1 MNKYNNRI
9 LGMRPTDIASMVE
22 RAKLLAAGNTPV
34 TIEKPETIIVED
46 IAIIPVK
53 GVITRETED
62 FTTSNPFWVADEI
75 KRAMA
80 DEQVTKIILDVDS
93 PGGDVPTG
101 IISLCDLITAS
112 RKEKPIYA
120 VTDGEI
126 YSAAYWIA
134 SACTKILSTKD
145 TEIGGIGI
153 YVATK
158 DLSKQLEQ
166 QGVAVE
172 VIASGEFKGAGV
184 QGTPLTDK
192 QREQIT
198 ERVQYL
204 YDQFVE
210 VVEGNRKIKKEYMQ
224 GQAYYGLQALELG
237 FVDRL
242 VPDFNSAVAW
252 VSEAG

>member
-1 MNKYNNRI
+1 MNKFNNRI
-9 LGMRPTDIASMVE
+9 LGMRPADISALVE
-22 RAKLLAAGNTPV
+22 RQKLLAAGNTPV
-34 TIEKPETIIVED
+34 AIEKPETIIVED

-53 GVITRETED
+53 GMITRETED

-75 KRAMA
+75 KKAMA
-80 DEQVTKIILDVDS
+80 DAQVTKIILDVDS

-126 YSAAYWIA
+126 YSAAYWICA
-134 SACTKILSTKD
+134 AATKVISTKD
-145 TEIGGIGI
+145 AETGGIGI

-172 VIASGEFKGAGV
+172 VISSGVYKAAGI

-198 ERVQYL
+198 ARVAFL
-204 YDQFVE
+204 YEQFVE
-210 VVEGNRKIKKEYMQ
+210 TVEGNRKIKKEYLQ
-224 GQAYYGLQALELG
+224 GQSYYGLQALELG